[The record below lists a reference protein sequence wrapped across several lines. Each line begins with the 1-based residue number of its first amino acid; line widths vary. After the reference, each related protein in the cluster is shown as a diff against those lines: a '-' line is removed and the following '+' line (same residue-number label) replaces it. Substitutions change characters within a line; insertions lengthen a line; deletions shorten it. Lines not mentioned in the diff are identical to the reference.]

1 MAEEVYVN
9 KKSDVVVVGFALFAM
24 FFGAG
29 NLIFPPY
36 LGVISGSNWPLAM
49 GGFLITGIGLTL
61 MGIVAIAISGT
72 SINDM
77 ADRVHPKFG
86 AILGS
91 VIMIIIGPL
100 FAIPRTAAT
109 TFEIAI
115 VPTMPGFSNLLFIII
130 FFAITLYFAI
140 KPASVVDNIGKVL
153 TPILLVVLLII
164 IGKGIISPIGEIAKL
179 PESAGFSRGFTE
191 GYQTMDAL
199 GSVILASIII
209 ESIMAKGYTDK
220 KTRVGMTIKAGI
232 IAAVGLT
239 IVYVGLMYV
248 GSTVSGAFDAGV
260 ERTTLMIVITEAI
273 LGSFGKYALAV
284 TIGLACL
291 TTSIGL
297 TAAAGKFFNDLSK
310 GKLSYNAIVITTVVA
325 SALIASMGVEKII
338 SFSVPILCLV
348 YPVVIVLIV
357 MTVFLRERIT
367 SRAPYAGAVFG
378 AFVVSFLEFLTSV
391 GAKSPMLVSI
401 QSSLPFASAGF
412 GWVVPAIAM
421 SLIFVAVDK
430 MIQKDTVQEN
440 A

>member
-1 MAEEVYVN
+1 MN

-86 AILGS
+86 AVLGS

-109 TFEIAI
+109 TYEIAI
-115 VPTMPGFSNLLFIII
+115 TPIVPGFSNIIFIII

-140 KPASVVDNIGKVL
+140 KPASVVDNIGKIL

-164 IGKGIISPIGEIAKL
+164 IGKGIISPIGEIANI
-179 PESAGFSRGFTE
+179 SSGAGFSRGFTE

-209 ESIMAKGYTDK
+209 ESIIAKGYTDK
-220 KTRVGMTIKAGI
+220 KTRVSMTIKAGV
-232 IAAVGLT
+232 IAAVGLMV
-239 IVYVGLMYV
+239 VYVGLMYV
-248 GSTVSGAFDAGV
+248 GSTVSGTFDAGV
-260 ERTTLMIVITEAI
+260 ERTTLIIAITEAI

-310 GKLSYNAIVITTVVA
+310 GKLSYNLIVIATVVS
-325 SALIASMGVEKII
+325 SAMIASMGVEKII

-357 MTVFLRERIT
+357 MTVFFRERIT

-378 AFVVSFLEFLTSV
+378 AFVISFLEFLTNV
-391 GAKSPMLVSI
+391 GAKSPALVSI
-401 QSSLPFASAGF
+401 QKSLPFASAGF
-412 GWVVPAIAM
+412 GWIVPSIIM
-421 SLIFVAVDK
+421 SIIFVVVDK
-430 MIQKDTVQEN
+430 MMQKDTAQEN

>member
-1 MAEEVYVN
+1 LS

-36 LGVISGSNWPLAM
+36 LGVISGSNWLLAM

-115 VPTMPGFSNLLFIII
+115 IPTMPGFSNLLFIII
-130 FFAITLYFAI
+130 FFAVTLYFSI

-153 TPILLVVLLII
+153 TPILLIVLLII
-164 IGKGIISPIGEIAKL
+164 IGKGIISPIGNAISL
-179 PESAGFSRGFTE
+179 PDAAGFSRGFTE

-220 KTRVGMTIKAGI
+220 KTRVSMTIKAGI
-232 IAAVGLT
+232 IAAAGLM

-248 GSTVSGAFDAGV
+248 GSTVSGSFDAGV
-260 ERTTLMIVITEAI
+260 ERTTLMIAITEAL
-273 LGSFGKYALAV
+273 LGGFGKYALAV

-297 TAAAGKFFNDLSK
+297 TAAAGKFFNDMSK
-310 GKLSYNAIVITTVVA
+310 GKLSYNMIVITTVVA
-325 SALIASMGVEKII
+325 SALIASLGVEKII

-378 AFVVSFLEFLTSV
+378 AFAVSFLEFLTNI
-391 GAKSPMLVSI
+391 GAKMPMLVSI
-401 QSSLPFASAGF
+401 QKSLPFASAGF
-412 GWVVPAIAM
+412 GWIVPAIAM

-430 MIQKDTVQEN
+430 MIQKDAVQEN